1 MLNQIAMLKHF
12 CEALWEYDPQKEQL
26 YIHYDKIFPEICDQW
41 MESGILFK
49 KYQQQYVCKE
59 DMVIWEHY
67 LSSNFLNEFASGD
80 ENETQFS
87 VRMKD
92 QKKESRWYEMYL
104 EHYEKNILIGTCDVS
119 GILRERKKCE
129 ELEKRYQGF
138 LEKMPIAISSTEVL
152 IDENEKPYDFRYT
165 YCNPAHEKLE
175 GVKPGEL
182 TGKRFYQFFEKSDP
196 KWLKYYYETAFLG
209 IPHIV
214 RDYSPEIGKDLLI
227 HTFSTQKGH
236 CDCVIQDITQENFLL
251 QELYQS
257 REEMMRILKT
267 TTMAVFQYDPKTD
280 EICKSNYSIDE
291 SKTAAIYHIDE
302 LLKLFV
308 ETGRIEA
315 QSTTILKDSFYRIK
329 KGEHA
334 VSVNVHCKNQEPE
347 EWVWYK
353 LSLFDYEDENTK
365 ERKVFGYLQ
374 DISGDMER
382 QEKLRKQAQKDALT
396 GILNVGAGRAKIQKL
411 LSEEDDSQKAML
423 MMDVDDFKI
432 VNDTYGHIVGD
443 KTLKRFADVLS
454 RVFHENAVVY
464 RVGGDEFAVF
474 LTKLKNG
481 DKEVGD
487 LLEKF
492 HEEIQDAKRE
502 FPFLS
507 ISVGVYITDFAENYE
522 QFYVAADKALYQTK
536 KNKRQSYTVLND
548 ARNFGR

>member
-1 MLNQIAMLKHF
+1 MLNPIAMLKHF
-12 CEALWEYDPQKEQL
+12 CDELWEYDLHNEQI
-26 YIHYDKIFPEICDQW
+26 YIHYDKVFPEICDQW
-41 MESGILFK
+41 TDAEILFK
-49 KYQQQYVCKE
+49 KYQQQCVCQE
-59 DMVIWEHY
+59 DEIILKHY
-67 LSSNFLNEFASGD
+67 LSSKFLNEFASGD
-80 ENETQFS
+80 KNEVQFS
-87 VRMKD
+87 VRMKY
-92 QKKESRWYEMYL
+92 QKKESRWYEIHL
-104 EHYEKNILIGTCDVS
+104 EHYEKNILIGICDVNE
-119 GILRERKKCE
+119 ILRERKIRE
-129 ELEKRYQGF
+129 DMEKRYKGF

-152 IDENEKPYDFRYT
+152 IDDHNQPYDFRYT

-182 TGKRFYQFFEKSDP
+182 TGKRFYEFFEKSDP

-257 REEMMRILKT
+257 REEMMQILKT
-267 TTMAVFQYDPKTD
+267 TTMAVFQYDPEND
-280 EICKSNYSIDE
+280 IICQSDYSNDE
-291 SKTAAIYHIDE
+291 SKNNTTYQIDE
-302 LLKLFV
+302 LFKLFV
-308 ETGRIEA
+308 KNGRIEDKT
-315 QSTTILKDSFYRIK
+315 TTILKDSFYRIK

-334 VSVNVHCKNQEPE
+334 VSVNVHCKKQKSGK
-347 EWVWYK
+347 WVWYK
-353 LSLFDYEDENTK
+353 LSLFDYEDGNTQK
-365 ERKVFGYLQ
+365 RKVFGYLQ
-374 DISGDMER
+374 DINGDMER
-382 QEKLRKQAQKDALT
+382 QEKLRKQAEKDALT
-396 GILNVGAGRAKIQKL
+396 GILNVGAGRARIQKL
-411 LSEEDDSQKAML
+411 LSKKDDSQKAML
-423 MMDVDDFKI
+423 MMDVDDFKL

-474 LTKLKNG
+474 LNKLQNG

-487 LLEKF
+487 LLENF
-492 HEEIQDAKRE
+492 HEEVQDAKRE

-507 ISVGVYITDFAENYE
+507 ISVGVYITDFCENYE
-522 QFYVAADKALYQTK
+522 QFYVAADRALYQTK
-536 KNKRQSYTVLND
+536 KNKRQAYTVMND

>member
-59 DMVIWEHY
+59 DGVIWEHY
-67 LSSNFLNEFASGD
+67 LSSNFLNEFASED

-92 QKKESRWYEMYL
+92 QKKESRWYEMHL

-291 SKTAAIYHIDE
+291 SKTDTIYHIDE

-334 VSVNVHCKNQEPE
+334 VSVNVHCKKQEPE

-481 DKEVGD
+481 DKEVSD

-536 KNKRQSYTVLND
+536 KNKRQSYTVMND